1 MKIRIFF
8 LSFSKDAINEAVKT
22 VLTSISDL
30 ELATELSSVSLPTRI
45 KKFCVL
51 RSPHVNKDS
60 REEFEVR
67 IYKKFLDITIL
78 NLDKLR
84 LLFGSFSFPS
94 GVGCTFRVLEN

>member
-94 GVGCTFRVLEN
+94 GVGCTFRILEN